1 MIYAAVVSLRLPV
14 DLPESLCA
22 AKPGI
27 TAVKRAAGLPGFV
40 SPIIVC
46 STALISCVPLHR
58 PTRFGKASTMLNTS
72 TLRR

>member
-14 DLPESLCA
+14 DLPESA

-27 TAVKRAAGLPGFV
+27 IAVKRAAELPGFV
-40 SPIIVC
+40 SPIIVW